1 MKEKYLF
8 IPPKPK
14 FTNKTIDKKE
24 LKKLMAWAFSNYGT
38 GRASYL
44 ADKLKDLGFRYATKA
59 GLSLSVEDLRVPPT
73 KREILKRT
81 NEEINLTQQ
90 KYERGEITTI
100 ERFQKVIDTWN
111 NASEELKNEVIKY
124 FKETDPL
131 NTIYIM
137 AFSGARGNISQVRQL
152 VGMRGL
158 MADPQGQIIDLPIK
172 SNFREGLTV
181 TDYII
186 SSYGARKGLVDTA
199 LRTADSGYLTRRL
212 VDVAQ
217 DIIIREIDC
226 DTERGILLKDMV
238 SNNQTLIPLQNRL
251 LGRVLFETLYSPE
264 TANVIAHVN
273 QDLDHN
279 TAEFIVESGIKS
291 VIVRS
296 PLTCESS
303 RSVCQF
309 CYGWNLAHGALVDL
323 GEAVGI
329 IAAQSIGEPGTQ
341 LTMRTFHTGGVFT
354 GELAEQIKAPFNG
367 VLRIPKSFRTRLI
380 RTRHGE
386 EAYILEQSYKLDL
399 YDSSYFKHKMEFKQG
414 TILFLND
421 NEQFKESQVIGE
433 ISTKGNVITER
444 VTKDLNTEN
453 SGEVCF
459 SNLYVE
465 EKIDRQGNV
474 IVNTPKGGCLW
485 ILSGEVYNLPS
496 YAEIQ
501 VQEKKYVK
509 ANEILATSK
518 VISDCGGLVRLNPPN
533 NYGHVTELQ
542 IVTSSVCI
550 DNAKIITK
558 ENDTNPHSNNSD
570 NPCILEF
577 EDGAKFTMLCSP
589 GNKIVNS
596 QFLAELI
603 DSNYQTTTGGIIKY
617 NNFEVSKKNKSK
629 KGYEILGEGSL
640 LWIPEET
647 HEINKDISLLLVEEG
662 QFINSGTEI
671 VKEVFNI
678 TEGYVQI
685 IQENEIVKEVIIK
698 PGQEYPFNF
707 DTDFKQDYPTIIKE
721 DDPIHIKYNISGT
734 LFLEPFDYRQ
744 EKKLLI
750 RPVTEF
756 KIDNNETKLSKI
768 FLNED
773 NKIITIKTTKRV
785 LFKDGQR
792 VKSKYGVDL
801 LKTYLI
807 MSVDSDQPHLSADVE
822 FIPIRDNETYK
833 LQLTVLETLQI
844 KQDDFGEANKRITVT
859 NLSVTENQ
867 LIESGSTVAKTHLLS
882 NSDGFIQ
889 SINKTD
895 QSTFKILMLTETDE
909 RNISINGQT
918 PQVSQGDFIRSGDQ
932 IATNIVSQTS
942 GQIVDINK
950 NTIKVRAGNPYLVSS
965 NAILQVKNNS
975 LVERGDTLA
984 ILVFERSKTGDIV
997 QGLPRIEEILEARK
1011 PKEPSK
1017 LAQRP
1022 GKITLSYDSEDNKC
1036 IRIFSSNGEYNEY
1049 IMSGLQKM
1057 IVSNGDNILLAEPLT
1072 DGAPNPH
1079 EMLGLFF
1086 NFYKERMPLY
1096 EAAKLGLQKVQ
1107 SYLVNEVQ
1115 NVYQSQNVDISD
1127 KHIEVIV
1134 RQMTSKV
1141 KVEDGGD
1148 TTLLPGE
1155 LVELQQI
1162 ENINE
1167 AMTLT
1172 KGLPAKYSPVLLGIT
1187 KSSLNTDSFIS
1198 AASFQETTRVLT
1210 EAAIEGKAD
1219 WLRGLKENVIIGRL
1233 IPAGTGF
1240 NSYNDVS
1247 KNFVSDKK
1255 NQISDAYEE
1264 NTKNNNDDQALE
1276 NIILDDSIARNYNL
1290 INNPVNNFD
1299 TIDQNFNI
1307 SKDI

>member
-44 ADKLKDLGFRYATKA
+44 ADKLKDLGFHYATQA

-73 KREILKRT
+73 KRELLKRT
-81 NEEINLTQQ
+81 NKEIKLTQLN
-90 KYERGEITTI
+90 YERGEITTV

-111 NASEELKNEVIKY
+111 NASEELKDEVIKY

-181 TDYII
+181 TEYII

-226 DTERGILLKDMV
+226 DTNRGILLKDMV

-251 LGRVLFETLYSPE
+251 LGRVLFETLHSPDS
-264 TANVIAHVN
+264 ANVIAHIN

-279 TAEFIVESGIKS
+279 TAEFIVNAGIKS

-309 CYGWNLAHGALVDL
+309 CYGWNLAHGSLVDL

-354 GELAEQIKAPFNG
+354 GELAEQIKAPFDG
-367 VLRIPKSFRTRLI
+367 VLRIPQSFRTRLI

-386 EAYILEQSYKLDL
+386 EAFVLEESYKLDL
-399 YDSSYFKHKMEFKQG
+399 YDQQYNKHKIEFKQG

-421 NEQFKESQVIGE
+421 NEQFKKSQIIGE
-433 ISTKGNVITER
+433 LSTKGNVVTER
-444 VTKDLNTEN
+444 VTKDLNSEN

-459 SNLYVE
+459 SNLYIE
-465 EKIDRQGNV
+465 EKIDRQGNA
-474 IVNTPKGGCLW
+474 ITNTPKGGCLW

-496 YAEIQ
+496 YAEIKI
-501 VQEKKYVK
+501 QEKEFVAK
-509 ANEILATSK
+509 NEVLATSK
-518 VISDCGGLVRLNPPN
+518 VISDYGGVVRLNQTSQTN
-533 NYGHVTELQ
+533 NLTELQ
-542 IVTSSVCI
+542 IVTSSVYLE
-550 DNAKIITK
+550 NATILLN
-558 ENDTNPHSNNSD
+558 EQHSNNSD
-570 NPCILEF
+570 PSYLLEINDHRKTQF
-577 EDGAKFTMLCSP
+577 NMLCSP

-596 QFLAELI
+596 QIIAELI
-603 DSNYQTTTGGIIKY
+603 DSNYQTSTGGIVKY
-617 NNFEVSKKNKSK
+617 DGFEVNKKNKSK
-629 KGYEILGEGSL
+629 KGYEIIGQGSL

-647 HEINKDISLLLVEEG
+647 HEINKDISLLLVDEG
-662 QFINSGTEI
+662 EFINSGTEI
-671 VKEVFNI
+671 VKELYSLS
-678 TEGYVQI
+678 EGYVQI

-698 PGQEYPFNF
+698 PGTKFFNTKETDNTIEYPRIIR
-707 DTDFKQDYPTIIKE
+707 DTETEHYQYQTEGTIYVEKFQSKNQDE
-721 DDPIHIKYNISGT
+721 
-734 LFLEPFDYRQ
+734 
-744 EKKLLI
+744 LLI
-750 RPVTEF
+750 RPVIEF
-756 KIDNNETKLSKI
+756 KIDNEEIELSQNYITK
-768 FLNED
+768 D
-773 NKIITIKTTKRV
+773 NNSIAIKTTKRV

-801 LKTYLI
+801 LKTYLV
-807 MSVDSDQPHLSADVE
+807 MSVGVDQPHLSADVE
-822 FIPIRDNETYK
+822 FIANNDNSTYK
-833 LQLTVLETLQI
+833 LQLSVLETLQI
-844 KQDDFGEANKRITVT
+844 KQDDFGEANQASTFTSLCVE
-859 NLSVTENQ
+859 NNQ
-867 LIESGSTVAKTHLLS
+867 LIEAGSTVAETHLLADS
-882 NSDGFIQ
+882 EGFVQNI
-889 SINKTD
+889 SKTN
-895 QSTFKILMLTETDE
+895 QSTCKLLILTQNDEKIV
-909 RNISINGQT
+909 NIYRQT

-932 IATNIVSQTS
+932 IANGIIAQTS
-942 GQIVDINK
+942 GQVVEINK
-950 NTIKVRAGNPYLVSS
+950 ETLKIRAGNPYLVSS
-965 NAILQVKNNS
+965 NAILQVKNGA

-1011 PKEPSK
+1011 PKEPCR

-1022 GKITLSYDSEDNKC
+1022 GKVTLSYDSEDNKC
-1036 IRIFSSNGEYNEY
+1036 VRILSSNGEYNEY
-1049 IMSGLQKM
+1049 IMNGIQKV
-1057 IVSNGDNILLAEPLT
+1057 IVSNGDNIILAESLT

-1086 NFYKERMPLY
+1086 NFYKERMDLY
-1096 EAAKLGLQKVQ
+1096 EAAKLALQKVQ
-1107 SYLVNEVQ
+1107 TYLVNEVQ

-1141 KVEDGGD
+1141 RVEDGGD

-1172 KGLPAKYSPVLLGIT
+1172 KGFPARYSPVLLGIT

-1240 NSYNDVS
+1240 NSYNDIS
-1247 KNFVSDKK
+1247 KNFVLEKK
-1255 NQISDAYEE
+1255 NQITDSYGENQKNSNEE
-1264 NTKNNNDDQALE
+1264 HNIED
-1276 NIILDDSIARNYNL
+1276 IILDDNIARNYPL
-1290 INNPVNNFD
+1290 IENPINNFD
-1299 TIDQNFNI
+1299 TIEKNLDL
-1307 SKDI
+1307 SKEI

>member
-24 LKKLMAWAFSNYGT
+24 LKSLMAWAFSNYGT

-44 ADKLKDLGFRYATKA
+44 ADKLKDLGFHYATKA

-73 KREILKRT
+73 KRELLKRT
-81 NEEINLTQQ
+81 NQEINLTQQ
-90 KYERGEITTI
+90 KYERGEITTV

-111 NASEELKNEVIKY
+111 TASEELKNEVIKY

-181 TDYII
+181 TEYII

-226 DTERGILLKDMV
+226 DTDRGILLKDMV

-251 LGRVLFETLYSPE
+251 LGRVLFETLHSPD
-264 TANVIAHVN
+264 TSNVIAHIN

-279 TAEFIVESGIKS
+279 TADYIIKSGIKS
-291 VIVRS
+291 VVVRS

-309 CYGWNLAHGALVDL
+309 CYGWNLAHGSLVDL

-354 GELAEQIKAPFNG
+354 GELAEQIRAPFDG
-367 VLRIPKSFRTRLI
+367 VLRIPKSFRKRLI

-386 EAYILEQSYKLDL
+386 EAFVLEASYKLDL
-399 YDSSYFKHKMEFKQG
+399 YDHLYKKHKFEFKQG
-414 TILFLND
+414 TTLFLND
-421 NEQFKESQVIGE
+421 NEQFKISQVIGE
-433 ISTKGNVITER
+433 LSTKGSMITER
-444 VTKDLNTEN
+444 VTKDLISEN

-459 SNLYVE
+459 SNLYIE
-465 EKIDRQGNV
+465 EKLDRQGNTTN
-474 IVNTPKGGCLW
+474 NTPKGGCIW

-496 YAEIQ
+496 YADITVKTNQ
-501 VQEKKYVK
+501 YVK
-509 ANEILATSK
+509 KGEVLATNK
-518 VISDCGGLVRLNPPN
+518 IISDYGGIIRLNKSKQAN
-533 NYGHVTELQ
+533 NLTELD
-542 IVTSSVCI
+542 IVTSSVSI
-550 DNAKIITK
+550 KNGNVLKNKQKNSNSEPSYIIELDNGKQF
-558 ENDTNPHSNNSD
+558 N
-570 NPCILEF
+570 
-577 EDGAKFTMLCSP
+577 MLCSP
-589 GNKIVNS
+589 GNKIVHS
-596 QFLAELI
+596 QIIAELI
-603 DSNYQTTTGGIIKY
+603 NSDYHTLTGGIVKY
-617 NNFEVSKKNKSK
+617 DGFETTKKNKNK
-629 KGYEILGEGSL
+629 KGYEILGKGNI

-647 HEINKDISLLLVEEG
+647 HEINKDVSLLLVEEG
-662 QFINSGTEI
+662 QYIESGTEI
-671 VKEVFNI
+671 VKEI
-678 TEGYVQI
+678 YSLIEGYIHIV
-685 IQENEIVKEVIIK
+685 QENEIVKEVIIK
-698 PGQEYPFNF
+698 PGVEQSINDSDNEKEEYPKILKKN
-707 DTDFKQDYPTIIKE
+707 
-721 DDPIHIKYNISGT
+721 DPLHNKYNTEGIVY
-734 LFLEPFDYRQ
+734 LDKLQD
-744 EKKLLI
+744 KKILI
-750 RPVTEF
+750 RPVIEF
-756 KIDNNETKLSKI
+756 RLDDEGIELSKEY
-768 FLNED
+768 LTD
-773 NKIITIKTTKRV
+773 SGQHITITSSQRI
-785 LFKDGQR
+785 LFKDGQK

-801 LKTYLI
+801 VKTYLV
-807 MSVDSDQPHLSADVE
+807 MMVDIKQPHLSADVE
-822 FIPIRDNETYK
+822 FVSSKKEDTYQ
-833 LQLTVLETLQI
+833 LQLTVVETLQI
-844 KQDDFGEANKRITVT
+844 KQDDFGESHEKSILTT
-859 NLSVTENQ
+859 LSVKENE
-867 LIESGSTVAKTHLLS
+867 LITSGSVVAETHLLS
-882 NSDGFIQ
+882 NSNGYV
-889 SINKTD
+889 
-895 QSTFKILMLTETDE
+895 QSTGQINQSTSKLLILTENDE
-909 RNISINGQT
+909 KAVHINGQT
-918 PQVSQGDFIRSGDQ
+918 PQVSKGDFIRAGDQ
-932 IATNIVSQTS
+932 IANGTVAHNS
-942 GQIVDINK
+942 GQIVHISKDKIRIR
-950 NTIKVRAGNPYLVSS
+950 TGNPYLVSA
-965 NAILQVKNNS
+965 NAILQVQNKS
-975 LVERGDTLA
+975 LIERGDTLA

-1017 LAQRP
+1017 LSHRP
-1022 GKITLSYDSEDNKC
+1022 GKITVSYDSEENKC
-1036 IRIFSSNGEYNEY
+1036 IRIISSNDEYNEH
-1049 IMSGLQKM
+1049 ILSGIQK
-1057 IVSNGDNILLAEPLT
+1057 IVVSSGENILLAEPLT

-1086 NFYKERMPLY
+1086 NFYKSRMSLY
-1096 EAAKLGLQKVQ
+1096 DAAKLSLQKVQ
-1107 SYLVNEVQ
+1107 IYLVNEVQ

-1167 AMTLT
+1167 AMMLT
-1172 KGLPAKYSPVLLGIT
+1172 KGFPAKYVPVLLGIT

-1240 NSYNDVS
+1240 NSYNDIS
-1247 KNFVSDKK
+1247 KSFALDKK
-1255 NQISDAYEE
+1255 KPTITNHEAKYRDLTE
-1264 NTKNNNDDQALE
+1264 DQNME
-1276 NIILDDSIARNYNL
+1276 NIVLDDSIARNYAL
-1290 INNPVNNFD
+1290 IENPINTLGIVN
-1299 TIDQNFNI
+1299 Q
-1307 SKDI
+1307 KDFK